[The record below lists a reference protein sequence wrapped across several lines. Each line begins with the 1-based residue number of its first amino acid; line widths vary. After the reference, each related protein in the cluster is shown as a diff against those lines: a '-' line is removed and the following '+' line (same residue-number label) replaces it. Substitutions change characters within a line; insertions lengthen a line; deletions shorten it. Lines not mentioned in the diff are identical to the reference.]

1 MSISALDIGAV
12 LILVLPGFL
21 SYRSALARRADTT
34 RRSALWQLSEI
45 LEYSVYI
52 HLLGVALVFGIAAFL
67 RTCFGIETHLRE
79 IPGIRPD
86 EFLQR
91 HFHEGVL
98 LFTLYPLY
106 VIVAAITMGAY
117 ELPTWSAN
125 RMIRAITWAT
135 RLVGRIPGIRW
146 IKPPIPPYPAEPI
159 WYSTFHV
166 TESETVETLPA
177 VLVRMKSGD
186 IYYGYIRSYPI
197 LPDSQRDKDFLI
209 TQAIYSKVGN
219 QGHPIRLSEQQGGG
233 TVLLNTANVDSIQVY
248 YVNPNAPANTD
259 EPSETN

>member
-21 SYRSALARRADTT
+21 SYRSALARRTDTT
-34 RRSALWQLSEI
+34 RRSALWQFSEI

-52 HLLGVALVFGIAAFL
+52 HLLGVGLVFAIAAFL
-67 RTCFGIETHLRE
+67 RTCFGTETHLRE

-106 VIVAAITMGAY
+106 VIVAAISMGAY

-125 RMIRAITWAT
+125 RIIRAITWTMLLA
-135 RLVGRIPGIRW
+135 GRVPGIRW
-146 IKPPIPPYPAEPI
+146 IKPPIPSHPAEPI

-166 TESETVETLPA
+166 TESIETLPA
-177 VLVRMKSGD
+177 VMVRMKSGD

-209 TQAIYSKVGN
+209 AQAIYSRAGSQGN
-219 QGHPIRLSEQQGGG
+219 PIRLSEQPGGG

-248 YVNPNAPANTD
+248 YVNLNAPANAD
-259 EPSETN
+259 KPSETV